1 MGKKNPLKQL
11 IRATT
16 DVVVNPFRETA
27 RALGADGVVDAA
39 NRVKG
44 FSTGIG
50 NMVIDKASGK
60 DKRMKQEADAAN
72 AKAAADAGMAAKAEE
87 GKRAAAADAAIESK
101 RMAGDSA
108 TRTLLTGG
116 TGLEDEEDSVSRKTL
131 RGY

>member
-11 IRATT
+11 ANAVT

-27 RALGADGVVDAA
+27 RALGADGVVDGI
-39 NRVKG
+39 NKG
-44 FSTGIG
+44 KGALGGFRDGIL
-50 NMVIDKASGK
+50 DKASGK

-72 AKAAADAGMAAKAEE
+72 AKAAADAGIAAKAEE
-87 GKRAAAADAAIESK
+87 GKRAAAADAAIEAK